1 MNAVKVLD
9 FVNTYWNVEHRSREM
24 GDENRRELI
33 ETRLPVMFVLR
44 EIGVARV
51 SVAVISERFTI
62 RAVTLHDASLRQDEG

>member
-1 MNAVKVLD
+1 
-9 FVNTYWNVEHRSREM
+9 M

-62 RAVTLHDASLRQDEG
+62 WAVTLHDASLRQDEG